1 MHITMVKKRLADG
14 SECRK
19 CQDASSTL
27 QTRGLWSRIDD
38 VVWAKEGDDAS
49 PGMVLAARLGV
60 EQAPFFIVR
69 DGSAEQVYTSV
80 LQLVRDRLRQEVTS
94 SQQAAAIDPDDIG
107 GI

>member
-19 CQDASSTL
+19 CQDASATL
-27 QTRGLWSRIDD
+27 ESRGLLTRIDE

-49 PGMVLAARLGV
+49 PGMVLAGKLGV

-69 DGSAEQVYTSV
+69 DGSDERVYTSV
-80 LQLVRDRLRQEVTS
+80 LQLVRERLQQDVTS
-94 SQQAAAIDPDDIG
+94 AQQAAAIDPDDIG